1 MDIAYVLDN
10 QGNPLMPTKRLG
22 RVRHLLQEDK
32 AEIACYKPFTIQLKY
47 ESTHFV
53 QDLYVGIDPG
63 RTNIGL
69 AVVNGKGEVFYA
81 ANVTTRNREIPKL
94 MTDRAQ
100 HRKASR
106 RGQRLVRK
114 RLAKRNNT
122 LTEFPNGRK
131 LPGYKDGNMPVKDII
146 NKESRFN
153 NRKRSARWLTPT
165 ANQCVRT
172 HINLAKHINNFL
184 PIKSWTMEYN
194 KFAFMQLDD
203 GSVLGADFQNGTLKG
218 YARVEDYVFDMQ
230 GGCCALC
237 GKPMDKN
244 NYHCHH
250 IDPQS
255 KGGSDKAY
263 NRIGLCDSCHGQLH
277 QNEAWLEEKG
287 KRKKYAGTSII
298 NIAMPFIYEGLVQL
312 FGDDNVHICSGFDTA
327 HLREYMHM
335 PKDHF
340 ADAICIACI
349 GAHIEPKYD
358 NDKHF
363 EIHQFRCHNRSLI
376 HSQTERTY
384 RYKGEIVAKN
394 RTPRFEQKGD
404 SLSQW
409 RIKMAKQYGEA
420 KAQRMVSQ
428 LEVTK
433 SMRRYNSLKRAMPG
447 SIFIY
452 QGKSFVLTGQL
463 SKGLYYRAFGQ
474 GKKNFPAKEC
484 KILGRRSLV
493 YV

>member
-22 RVRHLLQEDK
+22 RVRHLLQEGK
-32 AEIACYKPFTIQLKY
+32 AKIVCYKPFAIQLKY
-47 ESTHFV
+47 ESSHHV
-53 QDLYVGIDPG
+53 QDLYGGIDPG

-69 AVVNGKGEVFYA
+69 AVVNGKGEVFYV

-100 HRKASR
+100 HRQASR
-106 RGQRLVRK
+106 RGQRLARK

-131 LPGYKDGNMPVKDII
+131 LPGYKNGILAVKDII

-153 NRKRSARWLTPT
+153 NRKRSARWITPT
-165 ANQCVRT
+165 AKQCVRT
-172 HINLAKHINNFL
+172 HINLIKHINKFM

-203 GSVLGADFQNGTLKG
+203 GSVQGVDFQNGTLKG
-218 YARVEDYVFDMQ
+218 YASVEDYIFAMQ

-237 GKPMDKN
+237 GKQMDKN

-250 IDPQS
+250 IEPQS

-263 NRIGLCDSCHGQLH
+263 NRIGLCGSCHGQIH
-277 QNEAWLEEKG
+277 KNEAWLEEKG

-349 GAHIEPKYD
+349 GANIDPKYD

-363 EIHQFRCHNRSLI
+363 EIHQFRCHNRARI
-376 HSQTERTY
+376 NSQTERTY
-384 RYKGEIVAKN
+384 RYKREIVAKN

-420 KAQRMVSQ
+420 KAQSMVSQ

-447 SIFIY
+447 SIFRY
-452 QGKSFVLTGQL
+452 QGKSFVLTGQI
-463 SKGLYYRAFGQ
+463 SKGRYYHAFGQ
-474 GKKNFPAKEC
+474 GKKIFPAKEC

-493 YV
+493 YM

>member
-106 RGQRLVRK
+106 RGQRLARK

-131 LPGYKDGNMPVKDII
+131 LPGYKNGILAVKDII

-153 NRKRSARWLTPT
+153 NRKRSARWITPT
-165 ANQCVRT
+165 AKQCERT
-172 HINLAKHINNFL
+172 HINLIKHINKFM

-203 GSVLGADFQNGTLKG
+203 GSVKGADFQNGTLKG
-218 YARVEDYVFDMQ
+218 YARVEDYIFDMQ

-263 NRIGLCDSCHGQLH
+263 NRIGLCCSCHGQLH

-312 FGDDNVHICSGFDTA
+312 FGDDNVNICSGFDTA
-327 HLREYMHM
+327 YLREYMHM

-363 EIHQFRCHNRSLI
+363 EIHQFRCHNRALI

-384 RYKGEIVAKN
+384 RYEGGIVAKN
-394 RTPRFEQKGD
+394 RTPRFEQKGG

-409 RIKMAKQYGEA
+409 RIKMAKKYGEA

-433 SMRRYNSLKRAMPG
+433 SMRRYSRLRELCQVLSLDTKVRD
-447 SIFIY
+447 
-452 QGKSFVLTGQL
+452 
-463 SKGLYYRAFGQ
+463 LY
-474 GKKNFPAKEC
+474 
-484 KILGRRSLV
+484 
-493 YV
+493 

>member
-22 RVRHLLQEDK
+22 RVRHLLREGK

-100 HRKASR
+100 HRQASR
-106 RGQRLVRK
+106 RGQRLARK

-153 NRKRSARWLTPT
+153 NRKRSARSLTPT
-165 ANQCVRT
+165 ANQCVLT
-172 HINLAKHINNFL
+172 HINLVKHINKFM

-218 YARVEDYVFDMQ
+218 YASVESYVFAMQ
-230 GGCCALC
+230 GGRCALC
-237 GKPMDKN
+237 GKPLDKN
-244 NYHCHH
+244 DCHFHH

-255 KGGSDKAY
+255 KGGSDRIY
-263 NRIGLCDSCHGQLH
+263 NISALCGSCHGQIH
-277 QNEAWLEEKG
+277 TNEACLAMKG
-287 KRKKYAGTSII
+287 ERKKYAGTSII
-298 NIAMPFIYEGLVQL
+298 NIVMPFIYEGLVQL
-312 FGDDNVHICSGFDTA
+312 FGDDNAVSYT
-327 HLREYMHM
+327 HLTL
-335 PKDHF
+335 P
-340 ADAICIACI
+340 
-349 GAHIEPKYD
+349 
-358 NDKHF
+358 
-363 EIHQFRCHNRSLI
+363 
-376 HSQTERTY
+376 TT
-384 RYKGEIVAKN
+384 
-394 RTPRFEQKGD
+394 
-404 SLSQW
+404 
-409 RIKMAKQYGEA
+409 
-420 KAQRMVSQ
+420 
-428 LEVTK
+428 
-433 SMRRYNSLKRAMPG
+433 
-447 SIFIY
+447 
-452 QGKSFVLTGQL
+452 
-463 SKGLYYRAFGQ
+463 
-474 GKKNFPAKEC
+474 
-484 KILGRRSLV
+484 
-493 YV
+493 

>member
-1 MDIAYVLDN
+1 MDIAYVLNN

-22 RVRHLLQEDK
+22 RVRHLLQEGK
-32 AEIACYKPFTIQLKY
+32 AKIARYTPFTIQLKY

-53 QDLYVGIDPG
+53 QDLYGGIDPG

-106 RGQRLVRK
+106 RGQRLARK

-153 NRKRSARWLTPT
+153 NRKRSARWITPT
-165 ANQCVRT
+165 AKQCERT
-172 HINLAKHINNFL
+172 HINLIKHINKFM

-203 GSVLGADFQNGTLKG
+203 GSVQGVDFQNGTLKG
-218 YARVEDYVFDMQ
+218 YASVEDYIFAMQ

-237 GKPMDKN
+237 GKSMDKN

-250 IDPQS
+250 IVPQS

-263 NRIGLCDSCHGQLH
+263 NRIGLCASCHGQIH

-298 NIAMPFIYEGLVQL
+298 NIAMPFIYEDLVKL
-312 FGDDNVHICSGFDTA
+312 YGNDNVHICSGLDTA
-327 HLREYMHM
+327 NLREYMHM

-349 GAHIEPKYD
+349 CAHIEPKYD

-363 EIHQFRCHNRSLI
+363 EIHQFRCHNRALI

-384 RYKGEIVAKN
+384 RYEGGIVAKN

-404 SLSQW
+404 ALSQW
-409 RIKMAKQYGEA
+409 RIKMAKKYGEA

-452 QGKSFVLTGQL
+452 QCKSFVLTGQL

-493 YV
+493 YM